1 MKRIA
6 LILAFSLLATIAV
19 AAQDKPKAEAPKPDA
34 AKAEAKPA
42 VAAPTVDEILDKA
55 LKAVG
60 GREAVEKFTSRL
72 IKGSLEIEAVG
83 ATGTIE
89 VYAKAPNKT
98 AVVANISGFGTV
110 NEVFDGAKGW
120 SSDPAQGLRE
130 WAGSELATRK
140 RKADFYT
147 ELNLKK
153 HYTKM
158 EVKGKEKVGSYEA
171 WMIEATPA
179 EGSAEKLFFDVNTG
193 LLVRQ
198 DAETESPAGK
208 MMVETYLDDYKVVD
222 GVKIAHSMKNVT
234 PMFAISMKFTEI
246 KHNVEIEDAKFGKP
260 AGN

>member
-6 LILAFSLLATIAV
+6 LILAFSLLATVAI

-42 VAAPTVDEILDKA
+42 VAAPTVDEILDKS
-55 LKAVG
+55 LKAIG
-60 GREAVEKFTSRL
+60 GREAVEKLTSRSV
-72 IKGSLEIEAVG
+72 KGSIEIEAVG
-83 ATGTIE
+83 VSGTIE
-89 VYAKAPNKT
+89 VLAKAPNKT
-98 AVVANISGFGTV
+98 AVVANLAGFGVV

-130 WAGSELATRK
+130 WTGSELATRK
-140 RKADFYT
+140 RKADFYSA
-147 ELNLKK
+147 LNLKK
-153 HYTKM
+153 QFTKM

-179 EGSAEKLFFDVNTG
+179 EGAPEKLFFDVNTG

-198 DAETESPAGK
+198 DAETDSPQGK

-222 GVKIAHSMKNVT
+222 GIKIAHSMKNVT

-246 KHNVEIEDAKFGKP
+246 KHNVEIDDAKFGKP